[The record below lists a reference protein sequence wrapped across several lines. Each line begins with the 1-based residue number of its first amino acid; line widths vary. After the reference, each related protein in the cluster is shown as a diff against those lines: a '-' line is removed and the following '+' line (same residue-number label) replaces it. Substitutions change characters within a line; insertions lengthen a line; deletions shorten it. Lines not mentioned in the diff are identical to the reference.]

1 MQQTEI
7 PYRST
12 RNAAKLGIVF
22 LGGVAIGTTLMYL
35 LDPRAGTRRRIV
47 LRDKTGSFLLR
58 SARLSG
64 KLARHLTNKLGGA
77 VAIAADFA
85 RSPGIDS
92 DGKIQAR
99 IRSIL
104 GRTIAHPRSVDV
116 SVINGRATLRG
127 TLPPHLAGAVVR
139 AAEEVRGVK
148 GVENLIVAPIEEGAS
163 PIQ

>member
-12 RNAAKLGIVF
+12 RNTAKLGLVF
-22 LGGVAIGTTLMYL
+22 LGGIAIGTTLMYL

-47 LRDKTGSFLLR
+47 LRDKTGSLLHR
-58 SARLSG
+58 SVRMSG
-64 KLARHLTNKLGGA
+64 KLARHLSNKLGGA
-77 VAIAADFA
+77 IAIAADFA

-92 DGKIQAR
+92 DLKVQAR
-99 IRSIL
+99 IRSTL
-104 GRTIAHPRSVDV
+104 GRTIPHSRAVDV
-116 SVINGRATLRG
+116 SVVNGRATLRG
-127 TLPPHLAGAVVR
+127 TLPPHLAGVVVR
-139 AAEEVRGVK
+139 ATEEVRGVR